1 MPLSH
6 GRNRAYLED
15 MKWMATCLVALITL
29 LPLPARADCVVLLHG
44 LLRSSESFLVME
56 EVLKAEGYTVF
67 RPEYASTRDEIG
79 KLAEETLP
87 FAVRVC
93 GEAKIHFVTH
103 SMGGILL
110 RHWLKDNRPED
121 MGRVVMLAPP
131 NHGSEIV
138 DELGGLE
145 LFEWINGPAGMQLET
160 GEHGLPEQLPPVD
173 FELGVIAGTR
183 TLNPYFSALIEGVDD
198 GKVSVESTK
207 VEGMDDHI
215 ALPVTHTFM
224 TVSPL
229 VIAQV
234 QTFLREGRFD
244 HDMSFEDLL
253 WGNGEAG
260 AGQQEER
267 PE

>member
-1 MPLSH
+1 
-6 GRNRAYLED
+6 
-15 MKWMATCLVALITL
+15 MASFCVALL
-29 LPLPARADCVVLLHG
+29 ALAPLPARADCVVLLHG
-44 LLRSSESFLVME
+44 LLRSAESFRVME

-67 RPEYASTRDEIG
+67 RPEYASTQAEIE
-79 KLAEETLP
+79 KLAAETLP
-87 FAVRVC
+87 YAVRVC
-93 GEAKIHFVTH
+93 GETKIHFVTH

-145 LFEWINGPAGMQLET
+145 LFEWINGPAGLQLET
-160 GEHGLPEQLPPVD
+160 GQAGLPAQLPPVD
-173 FELGVIAGTR
+173 FDLGVIAGTR
-183 TLNPYFSALIEGVDD
+183 TLNPYFSSLIEGVDD
-198 GKVSVESTK
+198 GKVSVASTK
-207 VEGMDDHI
+207 VEGMNDHI

-229 VIAQV
+229 VIAQTQV
-234 QTFLREGRFD
+234 FLRDGAFD
-244 HDMSFEDLL
+244 HDMTFEELI
-253 WGNGEAG
+253 WG
-260 AGQQEER
+260 AGDADESGASGQVEER

>member
-1 MPLSH
+1 
-6 GRNRAYLED
+6 
-15 MKWMATCLVALITL
+15 MKWIAASIIGLMSF
-29 LPLPARADCVVLLHG
+29 LPATARAECVVLLHG
-44 LLRSSESFLVME
+44 LLRSAESFLVME

-67 RPEYASTRDEIG
+67 RPEYASTQDEIE
-79 KLAEETLP
+79 KLAAETLP

-145 LFEWINGPAGMQLET
+145 LFAWINGPAGLQLET
-160 GEHGLPEQLPPVD
+160 GQEGLPEQLPPVD

-198 GKVSVESTK
+198 GKVSVASTK
-207 VEGMDDHI
+207 VEGMNDHI

-234 QTFLREGRFD
+234 QAFLRDGQFD
-244 HDMSFEDLL
+244 HDMTFEELI
-253 WGNGEAG
+253 WG
-260 AGQQEER
+260 AGDDGDEASKLEER
-267 PE
+267 GE